1 MSSNIYLKKTCIEC
15 GSQFIARTTVTKSC
29 SSKCRK
35 KIWKRKQREKKIKE
49 AIEVEKKTIPQH
61 IKNSD
66 LKEREIFSIHQ
77 ASKFIGVSKSTIYR
91 LFDDKKLKKI
101 KIRSR
106 IFITRSNIEKA
117 FKI

>member
-15 GSQFIARTTVTKSC
+15 GNQFIARTTVTLCC
-29 SSKCRK
+29 SGRCRK
-35 KIWKRKQREKKIKE
+35 RIWKRKQREKKIKK
-49 AIEVEKKTIPQH
+49 AIEVEEKTIPQH

-66 LKEREIFSIHQ
+66 LKGREIFSILQ

-91 LFDDKKLKKI
+91 LFDDGKLKKV

-106 IFITRSNIEKA
+106 IFITRNNIEKA